1 MIKIIYF
8 AVIGYKEILSYYTI
22 MAKTKLRN
30 IYNDFGL
37 RLDVREARKLLGL
50 PKTAPK
56 AEVHHLLREFYY
68 ELNEETKRQ
77 PLLLQR

>member
-22 MAKTKLRN
+22 MAKTKLRT

-56 AEVHHLLREFYY
+56 AEVHHFVEVIPSANDIFIQTVK
-68 ELNEETKRQ
+68 NN
-77 PLLLQR
+77 